1 MKKHVFFFSVLFF
14 TVTAFAQIE
23 QGATYFGGMLGFNS
37 GKTTFADN
45 TPEIKTSGFD
55 LGVSGNYLL
64 TDQISVGLNLGF
76 MSNGQSQNFPGVGD
90 FEDTE
95 SAFGFGAN
103 ARYFMGCCT
112 PRFYT
117 YADLGFNMMSGT
129 SKSTSPFGET
139 EDPFSAMNVGLSF
152 GFMYFL
158 CPSLALNL
166 GFGNFGLESSK
177 TGEGNG
183 EVKTSNFGLNLSSET
198 LRVGVSYFPFRDGQ
212 NF

>member
-1 MKKHVFFFSVLFF
+1 MKKNVFILLLLFSAAS
-14 TVTAFAQIE
+14 TFAQIE

-76 MSNGQSQNFPGVGD
+76 MSNSEKQSSSTGD
-90 FEDTE
+90 FED
-95 SAFGFGAN
+95 SDNAFGFGAN
-103 ARYFMGCCT
+103 ARYFMGCCA

-129 SKSTSPFGET
+129 SKTMWPFGDF
-139 EDPFSAMNVGLSF
+139 EDPYSEMNVGLSF

-158 CPSLALNL
+158 CPSLAMNL

-177 TGEGNG
+177 TGEGTS

-198 LRVGVSYFPFRDGQ
+198 LRVGVSYFPFREGQ
-212 NF
+212 SY

>member
-1 MKKHVFFFSVLFF
+1 MKKNVFVLALMFASSLAFS
-14 TVTAFAQIE
+14 QIE
-23 QGATYFGGMLGFNS
+23 QGATYFNGMLGFNS

-55 LGVSGNYLL
+55 IGVMGNYLL
-64 TDQISVGLNLGF
+64 TDQISVGLGLGF
-76 MSNGQSQNFPGVGD
+76 MSSGQTQTLPQVGEYSD
-90 FEDTE
+90 EE
-95 SAFGFGAN
+95 SAFGFSLN
-103 ARYFMGCCT
+103 ARYFMGCCA

-117 YADLGFNMMSGT
+117 YADLGLMMASGNSRT
-129 SKSTSPFGET
+129 TSPFGET
-139 EDPFSAMNVGLSF
+139 EDPFSEMNVGLSF

-158 CPSLALNL
+158 CPSLAMNL

-177 TGEGNG
+177 TGEGTT